1 MSDGANQQLVVESLS
16 ALLKSPDAFTALVH
30 LLFAATGSDQLILNL
45 SSTVSAVAA
54 KAAASISGN
63 LVVDVLTLVRRV
75 MKWSVQEGAEAAC
88 SASTTL
94 RALDLLNTAFVS
106 VLATVA
112 DKKQIELKLGEF
124 NLVLLEYERKRS
136 EASASKAKRARA
148 KPVRA
153 K

>member
-75 MKWSVQEGAEAAC
+75 MKWSVQEDAEAAC

-136 EASASKAKRARA
+136 EASASKAKRA
-148 KPVRA
+148 
-153 K
+153 